1 MNDVSRGGNALI
13 DPLLDVRQNDV
24 LVDIVEQVV
33 KVALVELERLVGRA
47 GHLVKALATA
57 RLGGLV
63 ERAMPDKHGNG
74 ERPKLRLQPLVGA
87 HHLRDGLRWLH
98 LMRNQRIIV
107 H

>member
-1 MNDVSRGGNALI
+1 VRI
-13 DPLLDVRQNDV
+13 DPTLDVRQNDFFI
-24 LVDIVEQVV
+24 DIVEQVV
-33 KVALVELERLVGRA
+33 KVPLIEFQCLVGRA
-47 GHLVKALATA
+47 SQVVKPLATT

-63 ERAMPDKHGNG
+63 ERAMQDEHRKGDQ
-74 ERPKLRLQPLVGA
+74 PKLLLQPLVGA